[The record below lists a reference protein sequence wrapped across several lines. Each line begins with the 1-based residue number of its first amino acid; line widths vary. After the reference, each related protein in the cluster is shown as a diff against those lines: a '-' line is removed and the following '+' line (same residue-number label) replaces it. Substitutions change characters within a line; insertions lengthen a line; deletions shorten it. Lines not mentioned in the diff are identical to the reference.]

1 MRKKSPELMDR
12 IKQYIEDYYFQY
24 GQSPSTTKI
33 ADAVGISRA
42 GAYNYLVAMDEKG
55 LIEYENG
62 CVETSVTKKIN
73 LERTSTPIVGSIPCG
88 SPQTEEENIEEYVS
102 LPTAI
107 FGKGDFFILRASGNS
122 MIEAGIDDGNYVVI
136 RKTSVA
142 NDGDIVVALV
152 ENQNTLKRFFTD
164 KKNKRFIL
172 HPENKDMDDIYAK
185 EIDIQG
191 VACHVIKEL

>member
-1 MRKKSPELMDR
+1 MDR

>member
-1 MRKKSPELMDR
+1 MDR

-73 LERTSTPIVGSIPCG
+73 LERTSTPIVGSIPCD